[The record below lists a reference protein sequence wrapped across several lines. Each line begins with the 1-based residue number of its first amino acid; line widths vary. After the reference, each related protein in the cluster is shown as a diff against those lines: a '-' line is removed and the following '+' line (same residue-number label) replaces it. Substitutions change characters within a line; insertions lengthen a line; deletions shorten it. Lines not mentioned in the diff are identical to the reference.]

1 MAGVR
6 SLIGGQ
12 DIPPTPPPAGIVIDT
27 NGQIYLILYAIIG
40 LCQQIQAKQ
49 DALGNNQTAFLN
61 NQATALNQLQ
71 AIVSAQAANQ
81 STVIQLFGAV
91 EATLAA
97 VLQRVPT
104 TLAPAIGGVVTT
116 LETLSTKIGMIM
128 ATQAEVQAA
137 ADAIKDAMATLQTE
151 VAAEDA
157 AIGQI
162 LAWVQA
168 NPGTVPDALVQ
179 ELKDAQ
185 TAAAGVVTDVQAQT
199 ASLTAG
205 TPAPAP

>member
-1 MAGVR
+1 
-6 SLIGGQ
+6 
-12 DIPPTPPPAGIVIDT
+12 
-27 NGQIYLILYAIIG
+27 
-40 LCQQIQAKQ
+40 
-49 DALGNNQTAFLN
+49 
-61 NQATALNQLQ
+61 
-71 AIVSAQAANQ
+71 
-81 STVIQLFGAV
+81 
-91 EATLAA
+91 
-97 VLQRVPT
+97 
-104 TLAPAIGGVVTT
+104 
-116 LETLSTKIGMIM
+116 MIM